1 MLNTLGEHAG
11 FADIK
16 VHKHLARSYTRS
28 FLFTSSLKQTKAC
41 FVVVFLYY

>member
-28 FLFTSSLKQTKAC
+28 FYLQA
-41 FVVVFLYY
+41 V